1 MPASTVDAPS
11 AEQIARDLLILGAVT
26 LRPNAPFTWASGLR
40 SPIYCD
46 NRITLADPAVRRRL
60 TDGFAAFMEE
70 QGLAP
75 DVIAGTATAGIPHA
89 AWLADRLTLPMVY
102 VRSAPKGHGR
112 GNQIEGRL
120 HEDARVVLV
129 EDLVSTGGSSL
140 KAVEV
145 LREAGAE
152 VLATVAIFS
161 YGFDRAAEAF
171 AEAKMPLHVLTDYAT
186 LLDQARAMG
195 RLADGDLAALRAWRE
210 NPEGWE
216 GGIAGRTDG

>member
-1 MPASTVDAPS
+1 MPSTTVEALS
-11 AEQIARDLLILGAVT
+11 ARQIARDLLILGAVS
-26 LRPNAPFTWASGLR
+26 LRPNDPFTWASGLR

-60 TDGFAAFMEE
+60 TDGFAAFIAV
-70 QGLAP
+70 QNLAP
-75 DVIAGTATAGIPHA
+75 EVIAGTATAGIPHA

-112 GNQIEGRL
+112 ANQIEGRL
-120 HEDARVVLV
+120 NERERVVLV

-140 KAVEV
+140 KAVHA

-161 YGFDRAAEAF
+161 YGFDQATEAF
-171 AEAKMPLHVLTDYAT
+171 AEAEMPLHVLTDYAT
-186 LLDQARAMG
+186 LLEQARAMG
-195 RLADGDLAALRAWRE
+195 RLSDADLAALHAWRE
-210 NPEGWE
+210 NPTGW
-216 GGIAGRTDG
+216 GDRIVG